1 MTTSRPPGR
10 IVFFWVVTVLAGA
23 VDELFFLGAKHA
35 HTVRVGA
42 WMLPLWLG
50 GVLILAATVLLLLRR
65 RRPLQAF
72 VAVWA
77 LAVFS
82 LFFRDWLFI
91 GCFAVAL
98 YGVAAATI
106 RQVAVAA
113 LLASAI
119 TLTVEST
126 FLVGSSS
133 PDPMGELLV
142 RWGLFALVLG
152 IAWSLGRYHHAVWTR
167 ARETQAR
174 HVAES
179 AAAVQAERLRLSRE
193 LHDIVS
199 HTVSVMTLQAAG
211 ARTLVGRDDARVVGS
226 LRVIEQA
233 GVEAMNELA
242 RLLSVLRAED
252 GEAGDEL
259 AVQPRLEDLPQLV
272 ALANSAGQDVELDL
286 SGEPGR
292 LDPSVALACYRV
304 VQEALTNARKYAGQQ
319 ALVRVNLFWRPP
331 QLVVTV
337 RNDAGSGAAGSEPAH
352 GGELSTGHGLRGLA
366 ERVGLVGGEL
376 ESGPTSGGGFLIR
389 ATLPV
394 AATGTLHPAPALE
407 TDPDAWASFD

>member
-1 MTTSRPPGR
+1 MPTSGVPGR
-10 IVFFWVVTVLAGA
+10 FVLFSVVAVVAGA
-23 VDELFFLGAKHA
+23 IDELWFLGAKHA
-35 HTVRVGA
+35 HAGRVGA
-42 WMLPLWLG
+42 WVLPLWLG
-50 GVLILAATVLLLLRR
+50 GILILAATALLLTRR
-65 RRPLQAF
+65 RRALQVF

-98 YGVAAATI
+98 YRVAAATI
-106 RQVAVAA
+106 RWVAVAA
-113 LLASAI
+113 LLAAAVVV
-119 TLTVEST
+119 TVEST
-126 FLVGSSS
+126 FSVGSDS
-133 PDPMGELLV
+133 PDPVGEALV
-142 RWGLFALVLG
+142 RWALFALVMG
-152 IAWSLGRYHHAVWTR
+152 IAWSLGRYHHFVGTR
-167 ARETQAR
+167 ERETRER
-174 HVAES
+174 HAAES

-211 ARTLVGRDDARVVGS
+211 ARTLVGRDDERVVGS

-319 ALVRVNLFWRPP
+319 ALVRVNLSWRPP

-337 RNDAGSGAAGSEPAH
+337 RNDAGSGAAGSEPAPR
-352 GGELSTGHGLRGLA
+352 GELSTGHGLHGLA

-394 AATGTLHPAPALE
+394 AAAGTLHPAPVPE